1 MLTEA
6 LMAVA
11 GAGGTAVVQAA
22 GTDAWTGLRQRVA
35 RLLGR
40 GDTQRESAELER
52 LDRTAQALEEA
63 DTTGE
68 AERARL
74 RQEASWQ
81 TRFES
86 LLESLEDSEQQQ
98 VAAELQALVAEQ
110 REFAARQGVVGNTF
124 NGPAALQVGNHNQQ
138 ENRFHIASYLPAPV
152 GPRVILQVSN
162 SIPVYDLPDGS
173 QDLGDHF
180 VSVEAVNTGD
190 QPIAIT
196 SWGIELPGDR
206 RMFVTRGENWAT
218 PLPHVLAPGAP
229 PARFLIRADE
239 LRRVERE
246 QRIPYTQM
254 LPYVGLA
261 DGTVVRAD
269 RSVPLA

>member
-6 LMAVA
+6 LMALA
-11 GAGGTAVVQAA
+11 GAGGSAIVQAA
-22 GTDAWTGLRQRVA
+22 GTDAWAGLRQRVA

-40 GDTQRESAELER
+40 GDAERECAELER

-63 DTTGE
+63 SVVGDP
-68 AERARL
+68 ERARL

-86 LLESLEDSEQQQ
+86 LLEDLTEAEQQQ
-98 VAAELQALVAEQ
+98 AAAELRALVTEHQ
-110 REFAARQGVVGNTF
+110 EFAARCGVGANIF
-124 NGPAALQVGNHNQQ
+124 HGPAAVQVGNHNQQ
-138 ENRFHIASYLPAPV
+138 ENRFHIASYLPAPA
-152 GPRVILQVSN
+152 GPRIVLQVSN
-162 SIPVYDLPDGS
+162 SIPVYDLPDGT

-206 RMFVTRGENWAT
+206 RLFVTRGENWAT
-218 PLPHVLAPGAP
+218 SLPHELAPGSP

-239 LRRVERE
+239 LRCVERE
-246 QRIPYTQM
+246 QHIPYTQM
-254 LPYVGLA
+254 RPYVGLA

>member
-1 MLTEA
+1 MPA
-6 LMAVA
+6 
-11 GAGGTAVVQAA
+11 
-22 GTDAWTGLRQRVA
+22 TDARDTA
-35 RLLGR
+35 CDTKLG
-40 GDTQRESAELER
+40 
-52 LDRTAQALEEA
+52 
-63 DTTGE
+63 
-68 AERARL
+68 
-74 RQEASWQ
+74 
-81 TRFES
+81 
-86 LLESLEDSEQQQ
+86 
-98 VAAELQALVAEQ
+98 
-110 REFAARQGVVGNTF
+110 
-124 NGPAALQVGNHNQQ
+124 GPADQQ
-138 ENRFHIASYLPAPV
+138 ESRFLIASYLPVPV
-152 GPRVILQVSN
+152 GPRVVVQVSN
-162 SIPVYDLPDGS
+162 SIPVYDLPGDS

-218 PLPHVLAPGAP
+218 PLPHVLTPGAP

-254 LPYVGLA
+254 RPYVGMA
-261 DGTVVRAD
+261 DGTVVHAD

>member
-11 GAGGTAVVQAA
+11 GAGGTAVVEAA

-40 GDTQRESAELER
+40 GDTQRERAELER
-52 LDRTAQALEEA
+52 LDRTVQTLEEA
-63 DTTGE
+63 DATGE
-68 AERARL
+68 TERARL

-86 LLESLEDSEQQQ
+86 LLENLEDSEQQQ

-110 REFAARQGVVGNTF
+110 QEFAARQGVVGNIF
-124 NGPAALQVGNHNQQ
+124 HGPAALQVGNHNQQ
-138 ENRFHIASYLPAPV
+138 ENRFNIASYLPSPA
-152 GPRVILQVSN
+152 GPCVILQVSN
-162 SIPVYDLPDGS
+162 SIPVYDLPDGR

-196 SWGIELPGDR
+196 SWGIGLPGDR
-206 RMFVTRGENWAT
+206 RMFVTQGENWAT
-218 PLPHVLAPGAP
+218 PLPHALAPGAP

-246 QRIPYTQM
+246 QHIPYAQM
-254 LPYVGLA
+254 RPYVGLA
-261 DGTVVRAD
+261 DGTVVHAD
-269 RSVPLA
+269 CSVPLA

>member
-1 MLTEA
+1 MLSEA

-11 GAGGTAVVQAA
+11 AAGGTAIVQAA
-22 GTDAWTGLRQRVA
+22 GTDAWADLRQRVA
-35 RLLGR
+35 LLLGR
-40 GDTQRESAELER
+40 GDTQREGVELER

-63 DTTGE
+63 DAVGE
-68 AERARL
+68 ADRTRL

-86 LLESLEDSEQQQ
+86 LLEGLEGSEQQQ
-98 VAAELQALVAEQ
+98 VAAALHALAVEQQEL
-110 REFAARQGVVGNTF
+110 AARQGVVSNIF
-124 NGPAALQVGNHNQQ
+124 QGPAALQVGNHNKQ
-138 ENRFHIASYLPAPV
+138 ENRFNISNYLPSPG
-152 GPRVILQVSN
+152 GPRVVLQVSN

-173 QDLGDHF
+173 QDLGGHF
-180 VSVEAVNTGD
+180 VSVEAVNIGD

-206 RMFVTRGENWAT
+206 RMFVTRSENWAT
-218 PLPHVLAPGAP
+218 PLPHVLSPGAP
-229 PARFLIRADE
+229 PARFLVRADE

-254 LPYVGLA
+254 RPYVGLA
-261 DGTVVRAD
+261 DGTVVQAD

>member
-6 LMAVA
+6 LIAVA
-11 GAGGTAVVQAA
+11 GAGGAAVVQAA

-40 GDTQRESAELER
+40 GDTQRERAELER

-63 DTTGE
+63 DAAGE
-68 AERARL
+68 TERARL

-86 LLESLEDSEQQQ
+86 LLENLEDSEQQQ
-98 VAAELQALVAEQ
+98 VATELQALVAEQ
-110 REFAARQGVVGNTF
+110 QEFAARQGVVGNTF
-124 NGPAALQVGNHNQQ
+124 NGPAAVQVGNHNQQ

-152 GPRVILQVSN
+152 GPRVVLQVSN

-269 RSVPLA
+269 HSVPLT

>member
-1 MLTEA
+1 MS
-6 LMAVA
+6 VA
-11 GAGGTAVVQAA
+11 GAGGSAVVQVD

-63 DTTGE
+63 DAGE
-68 AERARL
+68 TERARL

-81 TRFES
+81 TRFEA
-86 LLESLEDSEQQQ
+86 LLENLEDSEQQR
-98 VAAELQALVAEQ
+98 VATELQALVAEQ

-162 SIPVYDLPDGS
+162 SIPVS
-173 QDLGDHF
+173 
-180 VSVEAVNTGD
+180 
-190 QPIAIT
+190 
-196 SWGIELPGDR
+196 
-206 RMFVTRGENWAT
+206 
-218 PLPHVLAPGAP
+218 
-229 PARFLIRADE
+229 
-239 LRRVERE
+239 
-246 QRIPYTQM
+246 
-254 LPYVGLA
+254 
-261 DGTVVRAD
+261 
-269 RSVPLA
+269 